1 MRHLRP
7 DTDEGGEP
15 PGSRKGRPRYP
26 PEGRGKRA
34 YESVERKH
42 NETQNSNF
50 MCTDIDR
57 IAELARED
65 PQRQFFSIAHLI
77 TVEKMCEAFRRLRKD
92 ASAGIDGVTYE
103 QYAANAEE
111 NIRQLHQRLK
121 DGKYQVQPLRRVYI
135 PKRMGSRGQSRF
147 RPSRISSCRR
157 WWWNC

>member
-1 MRHLRP
+1 VKAWRGKTAHHVWAADGGQREGNLMRHLRP

-57 IAELARED
+57 IAELASS
-65 PQRQFFSIAHLI
+65 PGLKSGFG
-77 TVEKMCEAFRRLRKD
+77 FR
-92 ASAGIDGVTYE
+92 SA
-103 QYAANAEE
+103 
-111 NIRQLHQRLK
+111 
-121 DGKYQVQPLRRVYI
+121 
-135 PKRMGSRGQSRF
+135 
-147 RPSRISSCRR
+147 
-157 WWWNC
+157 